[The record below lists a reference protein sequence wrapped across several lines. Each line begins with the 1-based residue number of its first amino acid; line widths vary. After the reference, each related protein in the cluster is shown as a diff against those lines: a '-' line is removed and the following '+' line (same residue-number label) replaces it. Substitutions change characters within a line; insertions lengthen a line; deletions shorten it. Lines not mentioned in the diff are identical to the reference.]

1 MILDVTQQKC
11 DCFRRYSS
19 DIQCFQ
25 ILLNQNTVI
34 LDVISKKVI
43 LDVIPHKKMILDVTQ
58 RKCDCFRRYS
68 SDIQCFQIILYQSTV
83 IW

>member
-1 MILDVTQQKC
+1 MILDVTQRKC

-34 LDVISKKVI
+34 LDVISKKS
-43 LDVIPHKKMILDVTQ
+43 D
-58 RKCDCFRRYS
+58 FRRYS
-68 SDIQCFQIILYQSTV
+68 TQKNDFRRYSTKMRLF
-83 IW
+83 